1 MQLVTLFS
9 WDSVELV
16 SPADESQWPDWP
28 NDRHG
33 CRLCSEEL
41 YECMCVCRVGGLCV
55 QSVGRG
61 GEMQAWSPQHGGG
74 WWESRWPPKWQKT
87 CMFSADPYTL
97 TEHFLNLSSVFLRH
111 KQNFLSFSPPFK
123 TLHPPQASCKP
134 SRPPSVHT
142 HLTISTF
149 LLLNKDSME
158 AVWPV
163 KANNLYDMWGTAR
176 SLKRTCWLL
185 YNTPQDAR

>member
-1 MQLVTLFS
+1 MKASDLIDQMTGTVAAFALR
-9 WDSVELV
+9 
-16 SPADESQWPDWP
+16 
-28 NDRHG
+28 N
-33 CRLCSEEL
+33 
-41 YECMCVCRVGGLCV
+41 CMNVCVCVGWVLRVGGLCV

-123 TLHPPQASCKP
+123 TLHPTQASCKP